1 MNEQIFWAVRRI
13 KISLAYAMHLSWK
26 ADGQIST
33 GKKSRLSF
41 PVCLHV
47 IIPITGKD
55 LHG

>member
-1 MNEQIFWAVRRI
+1 MNEQIFRAVRRT
-13 KISLAYAMHLSWK
+13 KISLAYAMYLSWK